1 MKSCERDPA
10 ERTKVFKSTCWV
22 LRGTVSV
29 CGKGASGTETSGRK
43 YRQQQRAVVAR
54 SRSAFVLAVS
64 AIVLGSLVVRSVG
77 DVFTVGY
84 LTGSQRRPGDRVYSR
99 PGLQISGAITLAMH
113 EVNERYLARHG
124 HELRFEVAETYGE
137 EVTSIRK
144 TADLWTRE
152 VIGYLGPQETCVHE
166 GRMAAA
172 FNLPM
177 ISYFCTHNETSNK
190 RHFPTFART
199 RPPDLQISKSVV
211 SLLLAYNWTQVS
223 FLYRASDNGEFDAV
237 AETLKTTLR
246 SAGIRIRSV
255 ATWTDIYHHG
265 YSGNPF
271 ERLVA
276 ETHADTRIYLVLGY
290 HYEHIGLLVSLRRRG
305 LLERGDYFVV
315 GIDIEQYDAALP
327 TKYMHGLLQTTP
339 DPDAVEAFRHYL
351 AVVPSAPVRFDEFA
365 VKVNKYLELPPF
377 NHRNALI
384 FFGGVKQI
392 RAEAAYLYDAVHLYA
407 NALLQVLLAG
417 GSPKNGTAII
427 DAIKGQAYTSAMGYL
442 VHIDENGDATG
453 NYTILARK
461 PVPSANAS
469 NRYGLVPIG
478 RFSSPTV
485 DRIPEIR
492 LFDTIDWVGVGPPAA
507 EPRCGFRGEKCISYT
522 GEITGGIAGGALLL
536 LGVVSLVLYRNWRY
550 EQELDSLLWKVD
562 FREIQMHEN
571 EKEAAGQKLTR
582 TTHPL
587 IRTSQVSLSSN
598 PDLDFR
604 YSTIFTPIGLYKGQ
618 LYAIKKVKKKSIDI
632 TREMKKEL
640 KLLRDMRHDNLNAF
654 IGACT
659 DPPNICIITDYCNRG
674 SLKDVLENEDV
685 KLDNMFTASMVA
697 DILRGMIYLHE
708 SPLRFHGSLRTSNCL
723 IDSRWVVKLS
733 DFGLFAFKQGAED
746 VPDEKEKLEEKC
758 QKLLYRAPELL
769 RAGPTASVA
778 GTPKGD
784 VYSFGIVL
792 YEIFTRRGP
801 FGEIECTPMEC
812 LKRVLDPLDPHT
824 PFRPAIQPLETSF
837 DCVRE
842 CLRECWA
849 ERAEDRPDFKAIR
862 NKLRVLR
869 KGMRPNIFDNMMA
882 MMEKYANNLEQLVD
896 ERTDQ
901 LQEEKKKT
909 EALLLE
915 MLPRPVAEQLKRGH
929 KVEAESYDL
938 VTIYFSDIVGFTS
951 MSAESTPLQ
960 VVDFLNDLYTC
971 FDSIIGHYDVY
982 KVETIGDAYMV
993 VSGLPIRNGL
1003 IHAAEIA
1010 SMSLQLLE
1018 AVAEFKI
1025 RHRPNDRLYLRIGIH
1040 SGPVCAG
1047 VVGLK
1052 MPRYCLFGDTVN
1064 TASRMES
1071 TGLPLK
1077 IHCSLQTKEIL
1088 DSLGGYQFHERGLV
1102 PMKGKGDQRTFWL
1115 VGEDPEARA
1124 RRTKERTERR
1134 GSRALNKYLGM
1145 LKSATLL
1152 PGVRSSLKSRSLA
1165 MPRGSLPRSS
1175 SLESPKRLRFA
1186 SGAMLEEHRYHR
1198 YSDDALME
1206 VISDSSI
1213 RRSDYSI
1220 SDGAE
1225 DITASCP
1232 CIEHLGISYQQQQQQ
1247 QQQQQEKQETPA
1259 DPAYLSLTNCPTVT
1273 TPLLNNSIAT

>member
-1 MKSCERDPA
+1 MKFEYIALKTAEEVSSAVQWNLPVHYHQQVNVRNGWRGRSIRCKRCCSSRAGCELMF
-10 ERTKVFKSTCWV
+10 V
-22 LRGTVSV
+22 
-29 CGKGASGTETSGRK
+29 
-43 YRQQQRAVVAR
+43 AVVVIILI
-54 SRSAFVLAVS
+54 SFTVM
-64 AIVLGSLVVRSVG
+64 IGG

-84 LTGSQRRPGDRVYSR
+84 ITGSQRRPGDREYAR
-99 PGLQISGAITLAMH
+99 PGLQISGAITLATE
-113 EVNERYLARHG
+113 EVNELFFKRHG
-124 HELRFEVAETYGE
+124 HKLQFEVAETYGE
-137 EVTSIRK
+137 EVSSIRK
-144 TADLWTRE
+144 TADLWTND
-152 VIGYLGPQETCVHE
+152 VIGYIGPQETCVHE

-190 RHFPTFART
+190 KHFPTFART

-211 SLLLAYNWTQVS
+211 SLLLACNWTQVT
-223 FLYRASDNGEFDAV
+223 FFYRASDDAEYDAV
-237 AETLKTTLR
+237 AETLKTTLK
-246 SAGIRIRSV
+246 SNGVRIRAV
-255 ATWTDIYHHG
+255 RTWSTIYHHG
-265 YSGNPF
+265 YSSNPF
-271 ERLVA
+271 DRLVD
-276 ETHADTRIYLVLGY
+276 ETFMETRIYLVLG
-290 HYEHIGLLVSLRRRG
+290 HHDEHIGLLVSLWRKE
-305 LLERGDYFVV
+305 LLAAGEYFVV
-315 GIDIEQYDAALP
+315 GVDLEQYDAALP
-327 TKYMHGLLQTTP
+327 KKYMHGLLQPEP
-339 DPDAVEAFRHYL
+339 DRETVQALQHYL
-351 AVVPSAPVRFDEFA
+351 GVVPSAPIMFEEFA

-377 NHRNALI
+377 NYRNPLVY
-384 FFGGVKQI
+384 FGGVKQI

-407 NALLQVLLAG
+407 NALLRVLLDG
-417 GSPKNGTAII
+417 GNPKNGTAII
-427 DAIKGQAYTSAMGYL
+427 EAIKGRAYVSAMGYL
-442 VHIDENGDATG
+442 IHIDENGDATG

-461 PVPSANAS
+461 PIPSTS
-469 NRYGLVPIG
+469 SEREYGLVPVG
-478 RFSSPTV
+478 RFSTPNANQAT
-485 DRIPEIR
+485 DIK
-492 LFDTIDWVGVGPPAA
+492 LFDTIEWVGSGPPIA
-507 EPRCGFRGEKCISYT
+507 EPLCGFRGEKCISYT
-522 GEITGGIAGGALLL
+522 GEISAGVAGGALLL

-562 FREIQMHEN
+562 FKDIQMHEN
-571 EKEAAGQKLTR
+571 EKETAGQKLTR

-587 IRTSQVSLSSN
+587 VRTSQASLSSN
-598 PDLDFR
+598 PDTDFR

-618 LYAIKKVKKKSIDI
+618 LYAIKYVRKKSIDI

-659 DPPNICIITDYCNRG
+659 DPPNICIITDYCTRG

-685 KLDNMFTASMVA
+685 KLDNMFTASLVA
-697 DILRGMIYLHE
+697 DILRGMIYLHD
-708 SPLRFHGSLRTSNCL
+708 SPLHFHGSLRTSNCL

-733 DFGLFAFKQGAED
+733 DFGLYAFKQGAED
-746 VPDEKEKLEEKC
+746 VPGEKKKFEEKSE
-758 QKLLYRAPELL
+758 KLLYRAPELL
-769 RAGPTASVA
+769 RAGPSYCVA

-784 VYSFGIVL
+784 IYSFGIVL

-801 FGEIECTPMEC
+801 FGEIECTAAEC
-812 LKRVLDPLDPHT
+812 LKRILHPLDPNT

-842 CLRECWA
+842 CLKECWA
-849 ERAEDRPDFKAIR
+849 EKPEDRPDFKIIR

-869 KGMRPNIFDNMMA
+869 KGMKPNIFDNMMA
-882 MMEKYANNLEQLVD
+882 MMEKYTNNLEQLVD

-1003 IHAAEIA
+1003 THAGEIA
-1010 SMSLQLLE
+1010 SMSLQLLD
-1018 AVAEFKI
+1018 AVSEFKI
-1025 RHRPNDRLYLRIGIH
+1025 RHRPDDRLYLRIGIH

-1088 DSLGGYQFHERGLV
+1088 DSLEGYHFEDRGLIS
-1102 PMKGKGDQRTFWL
+1102 MKGKGEQRTFWL

-1124 RRTKERTERR
+1124 KRTQERSERR

-1145 LKSATLL
+1145 LKSQNSLA
-1152 PGVRSSLKSRSLA
+1152 GVRSSLKNRAIAQRS
-1165 MPRGSLPRSS
+1165 SLPRSS

-1186 SGAMLEEHRYHR
+1186 SGSMLEQHRYHR

-1206 VISDSSI
+1206 VISDSST
-1213 RRSDYSI
+1213 RKSDNSLA
-1220 SDGAE
+1220 DTE
-1225 DITASCP
+1225 DITSSCP
-1232 CIEHLGISYQQQQQQ
+1232 CIDHLGMNSDRFLIQS
-1247 QQQQQEKQETPA
+1247 
-1259 DPAYLSLTNCPTVT
+1259 CPTVT
-1273 TPLLNNSIAT
+1273 TPLLTNTIST